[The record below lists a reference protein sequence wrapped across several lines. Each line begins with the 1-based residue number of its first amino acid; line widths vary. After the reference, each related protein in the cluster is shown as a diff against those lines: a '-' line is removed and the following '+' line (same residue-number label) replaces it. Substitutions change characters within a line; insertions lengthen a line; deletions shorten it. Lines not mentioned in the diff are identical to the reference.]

1 MPIIFTNRSPTKE
14 GKPEIND
21 KVYFVDL
28 AHSTTSK
35 RILCPL
41 HINKPLMTYYADMN
55 LYHCSSCG
63 NIVNPNEE
71 SNKPM
76 FHQDQKSV
84 FLNDPYNSEYLTAN
98 GQGSTP
104 IAFALES
111 PHKRKELQSIDDS
124 QDKDSIVY
132 SSAEEVCMDDR

>member
-1 MPIIFTNRSPTKE
+1 
-14 GKPEIND
+14 
-21 KVYFVDL
+21 
-28 AHSTTSK
+28 
-35 RILCPL
+35 
-41 HINKPLMTYYADMN
+41 
-55 LYHCSSCG
+55 
-63 NIVNPNEE
+63 
-71 SNKPM
+71 M
-76 FHQDQKSV
+76 FHQDQKSA

-132 SSAEEVCMDDR
+132 SSAEEACRDGMASRALRIPRVS